1 MRVVIFSLLLLLTG
15 CGNSVSPLVTSLRDQ
30 VTSIGDAETYGQLLS
45 GATAGVLA
53 QFNFSVMY
61 VDVPVLHDETFMRP
75 IETNTSVETW
85 IGAQGAAL
93 YLSDGIVRAT
103 RGYGFDLAASERPT
117 LQALLKNAGRGTS
130 YGSIYRH
137 WGPDEQLVTR
147 RATCTARATPD
158 DIEESCII
166 GTTHFTNAFTLKDN
180 SVVASTQWVGEGLGY
195 IMTKL
200 VSDKRVNSQPTVT
213 NSSRP

>member
-30 VTSIGDAETYGQLLS
+30 VTSIGETDTYGQLLPS
-45 GATAGVLA
+45 ATAAVLE
-53 QFNFSVMY
+53 QFDFSVMY
-61 VDVPVLHDETFMRP
+61 VDVPVLREETFMRP
-75 IETNTSVETW
+75 VETNASVETW

-117 LQALLKNAGRGTS
+117 LQVLLKNAGSEAS
-130 YGSIYRH
+130 YESIYRH
-137 WGPDEQLVTR
+137 WGPDEQLVTT
-147 RATCTARATPD
+147 RATCTAHATPNS
-158 DIEESCII
+158 IAETCII
-166 GTTHFTNAFTLKDN
+166 GTMNFVNAFTLKDN

-200 VSDKRVNSQPTVT
+200 VSDRRVN
-213 NSSRP
+213 